1 MRHLNSGFNDNL
13 DHLEFDTMGSD
24 GQAVV
29 VGTTTAAR
37 AFRQRGGGQ
46 GEQGI
51 FLQPAPAVEVH
62 VKHRWLMTAIINC

>member
-13 DHLEFDTMGSD
+13 DHLEFDAMGSD

-37 AFRQRGGGQ
+37 ARCRGSCETQ
-46 GEQGI
+46 M
-51 FLQPAPAVEVH
+51 ADDSYD
-62 VKHRWLMTAIINC
+62 

>member
-13 DHLEFDTMGSD
+13 DHLEFDAMVSD

-37 AFRQRGGGQ
+37 AFRQRGGGP
-46 GEQGI
+46 GRARY
-51 FLQPAPAVEVH
+51 FPAARARCRGSCETQ
-62 VKHRWLMTAIINC
+62 MADDSYD